1 MDRIYFQN
9 SRHLTLV
16 GCFHEADSAAAIV
29 MAHGF
34 TNDKSSQGRF
44 DQLAESFNRN
54 GYNVLRF
61 DFSGCG
67 ESAMDILSTHNM
79 IDDLHC
85 AIEFVK
91 KRSCTAIGLYGHS
104 LGGLIC
110 LKCDDPAV
118 RTMVLT
124 GAPTDYMKYDW
135 TEYYADEQLRE
146 IRAKGYLTARDRS
159 GNDRLIGR
167 QILRSFEEINQKELL
182 GAIHCP
188 ILLIHG
194 NDPND
199 WEETQLL
206 EKSKKGIN
214 LLPVGS
220 QLEIID
226 GANHT
231 FRDHLDRVIERA
243 NDWYKRQL
251 PLSSSV

>member
-9 SRHLTLV
+9 SRHLTLI
-16 GCFHEADSAAAIV
+16 GCFHEANSQAAIV

-44 DQLAESFNRN
+44 DALADTFNRS

-67 ESAMDILSTHNM
+67 ESSKDILSTHNM
-79 IDDLHC
+79 IDDLRC
-85 AIEFVK
+85 AIEFVR
-91 KRSCTAIGLYGHS
+91 KRGCTAIALYGQS

-110 LKCDDPAV
+110 LKCNDPGI

-124 GAPTDYMKYDW
+124 GTPTDFMKYDW
-135 TEYYADEQLRE
+135 SEYYSEEQLRE
-146 IRAKGYLTARDRS
+146 IRAKGYLTAKDRT
-159 GNDRLIGR
+159 GEDRLIGR
-167 QILRSFEEINQKELL
+167 ELLRSFEEINQRELL
-182 GAIHCP
+182 SEIPCP
-188 ILLIHG
+188 VLLIHG

-199 WEETQLL
+199 WEENLLL
-206 EKSKKGIN
+206 ERSKKGIA
-214 LLPVGS
+214 LLPAGS

-231 FRDHLDRVIERA
+231 FQDHLDRVIVEA
-243 NDWYKRQL
+243 NNWYSKYL
-251 PLSSSV
+251 PLP

>member
-9 SRHLTLV
+9 SRHLTLI
-16 GCFHEADSAAAIV
+16 GCFHPADSKAAII

-44 DQLAESFNRN
+44 DALAEAFNGN

-67 ESAMDILSTHNM
+67 ESNKDILSTHNM
-79 IDDLHC
+79 IDDLQC
-85 AIEFVK
+85 AIEYVRTKYGSSIF
-91 KRSCTAIGLYGHS
+91 ALYGHS

-110 LKCDDPAV
+110 LKCGDPAI

-135 TEYYADEQLRE
+135 SEYYSEEQLHE
-146 IRAKGYLTARDRS
+146 IRAKGYLTAKDRS
-159 GNDRLIGR
+159 GQDRLIGR

-182 GAIHCP
+182 GAVRCP
-188 ILLIHG
+188 VLLIHG

-214 LLPVGS
+214 LLPAGS
-220 QLEIID
+220 QLKIID

-231 FRDHLDRVIERA
+231 FRDHLDTVIETA
-243 NDWYKRQL
+243 NTWYSQHMPPR
-251 PLSSSV
+251 

>member
-9 SRHLTLV
+9 SRHLTLI
-16 GCFHEADSAAAIV
+16 GCFHPADAKAAIV

-34 TNDKSSQGRF
+34 TSDKSSQGRF
-44 DQLAESFNRN
+44 DALAESFNRM

-67 ESAMDILSTHNM
+67 ESSVDILSTHNM
-79 IDDLHC
+79 IDDLQC
-85 AIEFVK
+85 AIEHVK
-91 KRSCTAIGLYGHS
+91 KNGCTTIGLYGHS

-110 LKCDDPAV
+110 LKTDNAAV

-135 TEYYADEQLRE
+135 SEYYSEEQLNE
-146 IRAKGYLTARDRS
+146 IRAKGYLTAKDRT
-159 GNDRLIGR
+159 GQDRLIGR
-167 QILRSFEEINQKELL
+167 QLLRSFEEINQKELM
-182 GAIHCP
+182 GGTRCP
-188 ILLIHG
+188 VLLIHG

-206 EKSKKGIN
+206 EKSKKGIS
-214 LLPVGS
+214 LLPAGS

-231 FRDHLDRVIERA
+231 FREHLDRVIQEA
-243 NDWYKRQL
+243 CNWYAKHL
-251 PLSSSV
+251 PLQ